1 MVRELRSWPT
11 LVLLLFCVLVGIPV
25 TILLTPSQQV
35 VAVGQHL
42 SLGGRAPS
50 LSISGPAQLVQV
62 GNTELDISRL
72 EVLGPLRP
80 QLTMGP
86 VLRNDAAAAV
96 LDPATSAGA
105 QQDAVTTVGDGFL
118 RWYVWG
124 AIGLAVFAL
133 ATTRSPAASGCSS
146 RCGGTVRRWTRT

>member
-1 MVRELRSWPT
+1 MAHAGAPAVLRAGRDTGDDPADAEPAGRRGRPAPS
-11 LVLLLFCVLVGIPV
+11 VG
-25 TILLTPSQQV
+25 
-35 VAVGQHL
+35 A
-42 SLGGRAPS
+42 RAPS
-50 LSISGPAQLVQV
+50 WSISGPAQLVQV

-72 EVLGPLRP
+72 EVHGPLRP

-96 LDPATSAGA
+96 LDPATSARA

-124 AIGLAVFAL
+124 AIGLAVF
-133 ATTRSPAASGCSS
+133 
-146 RCGGTVRRWTRT
+146 